1 MILTFGEILLR
12 MSPKLGGEW
21 ISNQT
26 MPTFIGGAELNT
38 ATALAS
44 WELPV
49 SYMTAMPENALAK
62 DMEQYMIHKGIG
74 TEPIVWCGDRVGIYM
89 LPQGADLKNAGVIY
103 DRAHSSFS
111 TLKVGQINWKEVLAD
126 VMWLHL
132 SAISPALNQEVAD
145 VCLEMVKAAAS
156 MGVKVSLDLNY
167 RAKLWK
173 YGKEPMDIVPQIA
186 EHCHLIMGNVWAAN
200 KLLGIAI
207 DQDVAVNNARKDA
220 YLEQSIAS
228 AEAIKERFKN
238 CQIVAN
244 TFRFDY
250 LETGIEYYTTLHVHG
265 EQYVSKVYQKAEV
278 LDKIGS
284 GDCFMAGLLYG
295 FYQNHSPQNI
305 IDFAAAAAIGKLN
318 EYGDATTQKVADVEK
333 ILSQN

>member
-21 ISNQT
+21 IAQQT
-26 MPTFIGGAELNT
+26 IPTFIGGAELNT

-44 WELPV
+44 WEMPV
-49 SYMTAMPENALAK
+49 SYMTALPENALAK
-62 DMEQYMIHKGIG
+62 DMELYMQQRGIN

-111 TLKVGQINWKEVLAD
+111 TLKVGQINWKEVLKT
-126 VMWLHL
+126 VKWLHL

-145 VCLEMVKAAAS
+145 VCLEMVKVAAS

-173 YGKEPMDIVPQIA
+173 YGKEPIDIMPQIA

-200 KLLGIAI
+200 KLLGISI
-207 DQDVAVNNARKDA
+207 DPDVAVNNADKQA
-220 YLEQSIAS
+220 YLAQSIAS
-228 AEAIKERFKN
+228 AEAIKEKFTN

-250 LETGIEYYTTLHVHG
+250 QHTGIEYYTTLHVDG
-265 EQYVSKVYQKAEV
+265 EQYVSKVYQRAEV

-295 FYQNHSPQNI
+295 FYQNHSPQYI

-318 EYGDATTQKVADVEK
+318 EYGDATSQTVADVEK